1 MTTFTKCN
9 YCKRGNKHV
18 SLNCTRAKST
28 PFISNAE
35 KSNICYCN
43 QGNSYKII
51 LTRYPT
57 FSDHAHKSASSYE
70 QNQVEFHH
78 AASSVAFSL
87 QVVVRARSVLHRGA
101 SVLDFNVFC
110 DVRSSWN
117 SCWWCWWELWFA
129 MAKAIWGGQ
138 WNLPLFMGFGAIAF
152 TCSQVPRPWLTGLT
166 NANICSWIISDIL
179 NLE

>member
-1 MTTFTKCN
+1 MKSMTTFTKCN

-28 PFISNAE
+28 LYCPIMTFYYIE
-35 KSNICYCN
+35 RRKVKYLFCN

-57 FSDHAHKSASSYE
+57 FSHGKSFSNHAHKSASSYE

-101 SVLDFNVFC
+101 SGHTPLNGFPILYCTKWHPKLLRFLGYKATGFFN
-110 DVRSSWN
+110 S
-117 SCWWCWWELWFA
+117 
-129 MAKAIWGGQ
+129 
-138 WNLPLFMGFGAIAF
+138 
-152 TCSQVPRPWLTGLT
+152 
-166 NANICSWIISDIL
+166 
-179 NLE
+179 